1 MRIKERILDAK
12 DLLMDS
18 MYSISSNID
27 WSDKKRIYVM
37 SIVIGF
43 IIGNVIRFF
52 YLQKVI

>member
-27 WSDKKRIYVM
+27 WIDKKRIYVM

-52 YLQKVI
+52 IYKK

>member
-1 MRIKERILDAK
+1 MRIKERILNAK

-27 WSDKKRIYVM
+27 WSDKKRIYVI

-52 YLQKVI
+52 IYRK